1 MLGVGDSDWR
11 PEGHFELSGSMRGW
25 RLAADVGMSRRAMAW
40 MVGWAE
46 RDMRAVRMWEPYDG
60 V

>member
-25 RLAADVGMSRRAMAW
+25 RLAADVGRSRRAMAW

-46 RDMRAVRMWEPYDG
+46 RDVRAVRMWEP
-60 V
+60 